1 MCVLFLG
8 HLEDEII
15 VDDVDRKILRALQDS
30 PELSVA
36 ELAQRVGLSHTP
48 CWRRIKQLEENGAI
62 QERVVILDPK
72 IMGLDI
78 SVFANIRLR
87 AHDEETLEAFE
98 QAARDRPEIMDCFSM
113 SGESDY
119 IFRVV
124 VRSID
129 QYEQFLKKV
138 LLHFPGVASVNS
150 HFALKCVKKTTKL
163 PI

>member
-1 MCVLFLG
+1 M
-8 HLEDEII
+8 
-15 VDDVDRKILRALQDS
+15 DDMDRKILRALQNS

-36 ELAQRVGLSHTP
+36 ELAQQVGLSHTP
-48 CWRRIKQLEENGAI
+48 CWRRVKQLEASGAI
-62 QERVVILDPK
+62 QERVVILDPR
-72 IMGLDI
+72 IMGLGI
-78 SVFANIRLR
+78 SVFANIRLKE
-87 AHDEETLEAFE
+87 HDEDTLEAFE
-98 QAARDRPEIMDCFSM
+98 QAALDRAEIVDCFSM

-124 VRSID
+124 VESID